1 MKYCYLIACLAFL
14 ACNTNKQRYK
24 EKEQL
29 DLYLSEVYQTDLKEY
44 AKSIVI
50 IVSGN
55 CGSCT
60 EKTIRFIKKIDQDE
74 RFDPYKK
81 LLILPLNNSHVK
93 DSVGTGSSF
102 RIIIDE
108 HQNVDKYGINLPKNL
123 FMECEKG
130 EVVFKDWLYLEKI
143 DTIAA
148 KYAITL

>member
-1 MKYCYLIACLAFL
+1 MKYFYLLACLIVL
-14 ACNTNKQRYK
+14 ACGPGKTNSK

-29 DLYLSEVYQTDLKEY
+29 DLYLSEIYKVDLKEY
-44 AKSIVI
+44 PKSIAI

-60 EKTIRFIKKIDQDE
+60 EKTIRFIKKIDQDK

-81 LLILPLNNSHVK
+81 LLVIPVNNASVK
-93 DSVGTGSSF
+93 DSIGNGSSF

-108 HQNVDKYGINLPKNL
+108 HQNIDKYGINLPKNL
-123 FMECEKG
+123 FLECEKG
-130 EVVFKDWLYLEKI
+130 DVVFQDWLYLEKI

-148 KYAITL
+148 KYGVAL

>member
-1 MKYCYLIACLAFL
+1 MKYFYFIACLAIL
-14 ACNTNKQRYK
+14 ACSTKKARHE
-24 EKEQL
+24 EKERL
-29 DLYLSEVYQTDLKEY
+29 DLYLSEVYKTDLKEY
-44 AKSIVI
+44 PKSVVI

-60 EKTIRFIKKIDQDE
+60 EKTIRFIKKIDQDK

-81 LLILPLNNSHVK
+81 LLILPLNNGHVK
-93 DSVGTGSSF
+93 DSVGNGSSF

-108 HQNVDKYGINLPKNL
+108 QQNIDKYGINLPKNL

>member
-1 MKYCYLIACLAFL
+1 MKYFYVIACLALL
-14 ACNTNKQRYK
+14 ACSAPKNRHK

-29 DLYLSEVYQTDLKEY
+29 DLYLSEVYKTDLKEY
-44 AKSIVI
+44 DKSIVI

-60 EKTIRFIKKIDQDE
+60 EKTIRFIQKIDQDK

-81 LLILPLNNSHVK
+81 LLILPLNNGHVK
-93 DSVGTGSSF
+93 DSVGSGSSF
-102 RIIIDE
+102 RVIIDE
-108 HQNVDKYGINLPKNL
+108 DQNVDKYGINLPKNL